1 LREVSELLNPKHI
14 EELIKL
20 INSSPY
26 YQLLSMVMQDIGIG
40 YSTIHLDLATK
51 HLSPYK
57 AIQGG
62 VYSSLIDAAAYW
74 AVYSE
79 LDPESGL
86 ITMDVTVHNLASIKS
101 GKMTVKGKRIK
112 VGRTLCLAEA
122 TIETQ
127 EGRILAHG
135 SSKLLVTLGLQTIE
149 QLASLSNTILPPKF
163 IPGP

>member
-1 LREVSELLNPKHI
+1 MLNPRHI

-26 YQLLSMVMQDIGIG
+26 YQLLSMVMEDIGIG
-40 YSTIHLDLATK
+40 YSIITLDMESK
-51 HLSPYK
+51 HLSPYQ

-74 AVYSE
+74 AVYPE

-86 ITMDVTVHNLASIKS
+86 ITLDVTVHHLASIKT
-101 GKMTVKGKRIK
+101 GKLTVKGQRVK
-112 VGRTLCLAEA
+112 VGRTICLADA
-122 TIETQ
+122 TIESH

-135 SSKLLVTLGLQTIE
+135 SSKLLVTDGLQTID
-149 QLASLSNTILPPKF
+149 QMAALANTTLPPKF
-163 IPGP
+163 IPDP

>member
-1 LREVSELLNPKHI
+1 MLNPKHI

-20 INSSPY
+20 INTSPY

-40 YSTIHLDLATK
+40 YSIIDLDLESK

-112 VGRTLCLAEA
+112 VGRTICLAEA
-122 TIETQ
+122 AIETQ
-127 EGRILAHG
+127 EGKILAQG
-135 SSKLLVTLGLQTIE
+135 SSKLLVTQGLQTIE
-149 QLASLSNTILPPKF
+149 QLDRLSNTTLPPKF
-163 IPGP
+163 VTDNQN